1 MYYMMMSTLEDE
13 ETQRK
18 GVTFV
23 AYNVAGEDIPSKT
36 DFRTIAAGAWV
47 GRFALLLST
56 RFSDDTDQT
65 VSPRFLFCR

>member
-36 DFRTIAAGAWV
+36 DYRNVTAAAWV
-47 GRFALLLST
+47 SRFAWFLSS
-56 RFSDDTDQT
+56 RCSDATEQT
-65 VSPRFLFCR
+65 VSPAFLDL